1 MLLIFDWDGTIAD
14 SREHIV
20 AAMQA
25 AISTL
30 QLPAQTDNRCAQMI
44 GLGLQET
51 ALKLFPHF
59 YNNGFDEQEGINQ
72 SGLEQFSQHYSSHFT
87 YLKKQYGPTQFFPG
101 AIETLEKLKAQ
112 GHLLAVAT
120 GKSRRGLDR
129 TLAADNLVDLF
140 IATRAADETASKP
153 NPMML
158 EALLNETNMSAEQAV
173 MIGDTSYDMQMAV
186 NIDMQRI
193 AVSYG
198 VHEVSVL
205 EQYAPSL
212 VIDRMEQLL
221 QWPALV

>member
-1 MLLIFDWDGTIAD
+1 M
-14 SREHIV
+14 
-20 AAMQA
+20 
-25 AISTL
+25 
-30 QLPAQTDNRCAQMI
+30 
-44 GLGLQET
+44 
-51 ALKLFPHF
+51 
-59 YNNGFDEQEGINQ
+59 
-72 SGLEQFSQHYSSHFT
+72 
-87 YLKKQYGPTQFFPG
+87 
-101 AIETLEKLKAQ
+101 
-112 GHLLAVAT
+112 
-120 GKSRRGLDR
+120 DR
-129 TLAADNLVDLF
+129 ALAADNLVDLF

-158 EALLNETNMSAEQAV
+158 EALLHETQMSAEQAV
-173 MIGDTSYDMQMAV
+173 MIGDTSYDMQMAA

>member
-87 YLKKQYGPTQFFPG
+87 DLKKQYGPTQFFPG

-186 NIDMQRI
+186 NIDM
-193 AVSYG
+193 
-198 VHEVSVL
+198 
-205 EQYAPSL
+205 
-212 VIDRMEQLL
+212 
-221 QWPALV
+221 